1 MIGFAGSRSLPSVG
15 RQGGLV
21 SRVVGSV
28 AGAGRSIGIGCC
40 VGADAAILRA
50 RLALAL
56 HPSTSHISV
65 NVFAAF
71 GPGGE
76 GSCSLSAVSPVC
88 QLAAPLAR
96 SPGHGCYRPVT
107 VNWWAG
113 GQANVPLHRR
123 LAARSSALVQ
133 AVAASSN
140 PAMVIFFGKGQSHG
154 SVRTA
159 ALSHRAGLP
168 VYAFLAAGAQLPVM
182 GAGRWQPVRGR
193 GIWSRAWLL
202 A

>member
-28 AGAGRSIGIGCC
+28 VGVGRSIGVGCC
-40 VGADAAILRA
+40 IGADAAVLRA

-76 GSCSLSAVSPVC
+76 GSCPLSAVSPVC
-88 QLAAPLAR
+88 VLAAPLAR

-113 GQANVPLHRR
+113 GGPDVPLHRR
-123 LAARSSALVQ
+123 LAARSSALVR
-133 AVAASSN
+133 AVAASHQG
-140 PAMVIFFGKGQSHG
+140 AMVIFFGKGESYG
-154 SVRTA
+154 SARTA
-159 ALSHRAGLP
+159 ALAHRAGLP
-168 VYAFLAAGAQLPVM
+168 VYAFGHVPVM
-182 GAGRWQPVRGR
+182 GAGHWQRVRGG